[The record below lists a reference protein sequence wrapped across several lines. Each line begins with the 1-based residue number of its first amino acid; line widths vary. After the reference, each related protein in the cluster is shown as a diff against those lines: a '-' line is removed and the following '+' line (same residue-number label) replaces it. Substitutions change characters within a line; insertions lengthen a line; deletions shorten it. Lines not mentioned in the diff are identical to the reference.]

1 MHSRRTQNLRRLKTR
16 IRRHETQKRVRSLS
30 KRRRFNR
37 HKRALHAR
45 CSAVPKDHSKK
56 SPNPRAPKQC
66 TRARDGT
73 VFDLPRRFSRADC
86 QRFIRASNKVN
97 AKAMGFTQ
105 KSSCSPWIPATKP
118 STEEAKAR
126 VKSWR
131 DIHNLSLFVYS
142 AFCCGATAASLYADG
157 QLFDWHALLCTPV
170 EGTWVRFLSATFTFS
185 KLVEWIDTA
194 FLVWL
199 GSSPPLFLHKYHHA
213 TTFWL
218 FCIVMNM
225 PGRLFFQH
233 QQQSSWHI
241 EPSSL

>member
-1 MHSRRTQNLRRLKTR
+1 MVSSFLFYWFIL
-16 IRRHETQKRVRSLS
+16 
-30 KRRRFNR
+30 
-37 HKRALHAR
+37 
-45 CSAVPKDHSKK
+45 
-56 SPNPRAPKQC
+56 
-66 TRARDGT
+66 
-73 VFDLPRRFSRADC
+73 LP
-86 QRFIRASNKVN
+86 I
-97 AKAMGFTQ
+97 
-105 KSSCSPWIPATKP
+105 ILPATKP

-233 QQQSSWHI
+233 QQNLPGLLSRAHFNRPRHPLRRPREVWPVDERWRSHDDVQVSFG
-241 EPSSL
+241 